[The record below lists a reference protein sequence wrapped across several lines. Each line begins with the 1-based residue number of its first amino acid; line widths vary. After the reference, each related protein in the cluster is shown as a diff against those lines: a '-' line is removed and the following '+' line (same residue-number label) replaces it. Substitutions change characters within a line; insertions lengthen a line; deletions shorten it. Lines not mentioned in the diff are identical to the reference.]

1 MNEQS
6 VTIVVAILGALG
18 AGGIGAA
25 IVNGLFNRPKLLS
38 EVYEQR
44 LKALT
49 DRVTCLEE
57 KEKIQTDKIDNL
69 KTEIDKREDMIEAL
83 QRENEDLKSEITKL
97 KAENRCK
104 DNKIA
109 KLQSQV
115 ADLTARLDA
124 MNGSDGG

>member
-38 EVYEQR
+38 EIYEQR

>member
-124 MNGSDGG
+124 MNGSGGG